1 MDKCVS
7 VIIPVYNPGKYLNA
21 CVESVINQSYKELE
35 IILVDDGS
43 TDGSSE
49 VCDQYAQEDSR
60 IRVIHQN
67 NQGLPN
73 ARNKGLDVAKG
84 EFIGFVDSDDQIS
97 PIMYEALVEIC
108 EKENADIASTRSTIA
123 LRTLYKKNIEEI
135 NYKVSD
141 QPLFTYLETEGHSVW
156 RRIYKRELFEKV
168 RFEDIN
174 HGEDV
179 IFSYDLYN
187 LCKRSVCLEVPLY
200 YWNQENT
207 SMSRGKVKSLNNPSE
222 TIYQRAK
229 EFRSDVASVAK
240 IRSIQTEYRLLTRT
254 IKYGLATEKLKDEF
268 LTKYKDYLEDI
279 RHNMGDIIK
288 SPLFG
293 KKDIIQLCALACNR
307 FDKKY
312 CLNRFLTREHE
323 HMTWKFQVLLR
334 KEEYWEKKKNAILS
348 LYYRRKKNKLG
359 ERLGFTIPKNTF
371 GPGLRIWHYGNIVV
385 NAYAR
390 VGENCN
396 LHGDN
401 CIGNKGLSGGGAQL

>member
-293 KKDIIQLCALACNR
+293 KKDIIQLCAL
-307 FDKKY
+307 FVLTPMYVKWGMKK
-312 CLNRFLTREHE
+312 
-323 HMTWKFQVLLR
+323 
-334 KEEYWEKKKNAILS
+334 
-348 LYYRRKKNKLG
+348 
-359 ERLGFTIPKNTF
+359 
-371 GPGLRIWHYGNIVV
+371 
-385 NAYAR
+385 
-390 VGENCN
+390 
-396 LHGDN
+396 
-401 CIGNKGLSGGGAQL
+401 